1 MEKVKTGGIEYLSAY
16 MMIAITGLIMLFSY
30 SAREIRHYQSLAR
43 DSIDSACL
51 SAALINLD
59 EYSKG
64 RFIYISNCD
73 KSFDVFLDTL
83 KSNMNLNDDF
93 TSSKTCIY
101 DRVVVHDYTV
111 YNIAEGILTSCS
123 FKNGN
128 PVYKSEN
135 YDKDEATPDGTP
147 IVSSTVYADIGMNV
161 RSLFGIERYVHVRT
175 SVDVVNN

>member
-93 TSSKTCIY
+93 IPSKTCIY
-101 DRVVVHDYTV
+101 AVTV
-111 YNIAEGILTSCS
+111 
-123 FKNGN
+123 
-128 PVYKSEN
+128 
-135 YDKDEATPDGTP
+135 
-147 IVSSTVYADIGMNV
+147 
-161 RSLFGIERYVHVRT
+161 
-175 SVDVVNN
+175 